1 LKGFIKIALGIIGLS
16 FGVLVAALLVYRA
29 VTGRGL
35 GLRSLPRTV
44 LSVVL
49 AVSNQTRDT
58 QFNQGEFTDIIFL
71 HHSTGNNLIE
81 QGGVRKIFSEA
92 GYHFW
97 DQSYNAQG
105 LRDPAG
111 LFTGYA
117 YPVPGDN
124 TDPDGLV
131 RVFHQRIYD
140 LPINALSGLFQHEVI
155 IIKSC
160 FAPANQIDSDEQ
172 LVLLKKSYRDM
183 RDRMSQYPD
192 KFFVIV
198 TSPPLNPAETNPQEA
213 KRARELATWLKSDEF
228 LGEDANIYVYN
239 LFDQLAENDPSS
251 PDYNMLRQTYRNGSD
266 SHPNQK
272 ANQEIAPLFASAIM
286 SAIETY
292 RSSF

>member
-1 LKGFIKIALGIIGLS
+1 MKRSLKITLGIIGFSLG
-16 FGVLVAALLVYRA
+16 FLVAALLIYRA

-35 GLRSLPRTV
+35 GLRSLPRTA
-44 LSVVL
+44 LSIAL
-49 AVSNQTRDT
+49 AVRNHTRDT
-58 QFNQGEFTDIIFL
+58 QFNQGKFTNIIFL

-81 QGGVRKIFSEA
+81 QGGLREVFSEA
-92 GYHFW
+92 GYRFW

-105 LRDPAG
+105 LRDPDG
-111 LFTGYA
+111 KFTGYA

-124 TDPDGLV
+124 TDPDGLA
-131 RVFHQRIYD
+131 RIFRQRIYD

-172 LVLLKKSYRDM
+172 LAQLKQYYRDM

-192 KFFVIV
+192 KYFVIV
-198 TSPPLNPAETNPQEA
+198 TSPPLNQAETNLQEA
-213 KRARELATWLKSDEF
+213 KRARELATWLTSAEF
-228 LGEDANIYVYN
+228 LGEYANIYVFN

-251 PDYNMLRQTYRNGSD
+251 PDFNMLRQTYRNGND

-272 ANQEIAPLFASAIM
+272 ANQEIAPLFAKAIM

-292 RSSF
+292 RSSY